1 MLVVEGEG
9 GGAFGDATQSIKVGV
24 RAEDDVGGDLGR
36 RFVGADREDAQG
48 LAEGDGGLGG
58 HAGELSAADHG
69 DDGWRGGAS

>member
-9 GGAFGDATQSIKVGV
+9 GGAFGDATQSVQVAV

-48 LAEGDGGLGG
+48 LA
-58 HAGELSAADHG
+58 
-69 DDGWRGGAS
+69 